1 MRFEKENVVVVLL
14 AAICTGRGVSK
25 KSCIYV
31 CTVEKFRCFLPLK
44 KKKKKGKQ
52 GAQRVIY
59 GQIGKLD

>member
-25 KSCIYV
+25 KSVAFTYALWKNPAASC
-31 CTVEKFRCFLPLK
+31 LW